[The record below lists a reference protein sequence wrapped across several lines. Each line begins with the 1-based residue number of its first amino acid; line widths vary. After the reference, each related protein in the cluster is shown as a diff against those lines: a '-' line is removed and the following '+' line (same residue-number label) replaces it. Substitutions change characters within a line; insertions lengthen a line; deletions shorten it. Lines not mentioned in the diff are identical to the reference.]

1 MDVPTPPHLLNCS
14 FLLINNQGDLYV
26 LETYKRMDVPKI
38 PYKRMDVPKI
48 PVSYQ
53 LLSSPYLSSFQA
65 LY

>member
-38 PYKRMDVPKI
+38 P
-48 PVSYQ
+48 VSYQ